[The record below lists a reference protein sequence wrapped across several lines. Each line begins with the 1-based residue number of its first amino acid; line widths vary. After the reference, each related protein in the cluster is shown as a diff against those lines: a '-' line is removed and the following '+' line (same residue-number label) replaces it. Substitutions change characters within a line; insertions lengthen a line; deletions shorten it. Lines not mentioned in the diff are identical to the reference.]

1 MKREGEA
8 RSIWP
13 RILGYFLAAM
23 VLLTLLSRAADS
35 MMLPVVK
42 CARPLPG
49 ALSHK
54 AILNGVIEAEEQW
67 PVMAE
72 PGIAVARV
80 YVRAGQRVK
89 AGETLLNYDA
99 EAIQR
104 MLDEKQTKLKT
115 LILQAQLD
123 AMPDS
128 TPAPTTTPK
137 ATATPDT
144 NAQQAN
150 KDKAT
155 LKRQISRL
163 EIDKA
168 QREADRLSQLMY
180 GGATL
185 AAPVDGTVSEV
196 LVKPGDTA
204 QGAALRLSPASSGL
218 IVRAAVTEEQM
229 EHLKPGMEA
238 RFQRSGDARAGEGVT
253 VLQGVSPAQAGYEAS
268 FKLPDG
274 AGSVGQA
281 VNITLAQNT
290 DTYDMRVPLGA
301 IVDQGGNKGVY
312 RIRTGQSVL
321 GDMEYADFVHV
332 TVIETDAQYAAINA
346 SLEGKDQ
353 VIVSSSK
360 PLSAGDRVRS
370 SS

>member
-13 RILGYFLAAM
+13 RIRGYFLAAIL
-23 VLLTLLSRAADS
+23 LLTLLSRAADS

-54 AILNGVIEAEEQW
+54 AILSGVIEAEEQW
-67 PVMAE
+67 PVMTE

-104 MLDEKQTKLKT
+104 KLDDKQFELKKLT
-115 LILQAQLD
+115 WQAQLD
-123 AMPDS
+123 ALEQ
-128 TPAPTTTPK
+128 PAS
-137 ATATPDT
+137 DD
-144 NAQQAN
+144 
-150 KDKAT
+150 KDKGDGENVNREKQV
-155 LKRQISRL
+155 LKQQIGRL
-163 EIDKA
+163 EVGKI
-168 QREADRLSQLMY
+168 QREIERLSQIVY

-218 IVRAAVTEEQM
+218 IVRAAVTEDQM
-229 EHLKPGMEA
+229 AHLKPGMEA

-253 VLQGVSPAQAGYEAS
+253 VLKGVSPAQAGYEAS

-281 VNITLAQNT
+281 VNITMAQNT